1 MAYANPQFLISA
13 AQLKSELS
21 AASAHLRVFDCTVHL
36 RPDPP
41 RYKVESGAATFAEG
55 HIPGATFL
63 DLTGALSD
71 STSKFGFTLPPP
83 AQLQS
88 ALREAGIDDNSRI
101 VLYSR
106 GHMMWATRAWWMLHS
121 AGHGNVAVLD
131 GGYQAWQAAGGEQA
145 GDSQGSGAAKTTR
158 KAGNFVVRMNAR
170 RWADKNEVR
179 DAVGSGAACTINAL
193 SSEVY
198 AGTAPVNY
206 GRAGHIPRSINIPYD
221 SILANGCFKDAD
233 ALQSTFAA
241 RGVLDGRRIIAYC
254 GGGISATID
263 ALALRLIGRDDV
275 AVYDGSM
282 SEWAAD
288 PDLPL
293 TVGHEP

>member
-1 MAYANPQFLISA
+1 MAYSNAQFLTSA
-13 AQLKSELS
+13 AQLKRELS
-21 AASAHLRVFDCTVHL
+21 SADGRLRVFDCTVHL

-41 RYKVESGAATFAEG
+41 RYRVESGAATFAEG

-71 STSKFGFTLPPP
+71 STSRFGFTLPPV

-88 ALREAGIDDNSRI
+88 ALREAGIDDDSRI

-121 AGHGNVAVLD
+121 AGHINVAVLD
-131 GGYQAWQAAGGEQA
+131 GGYRAWQATGGEEE
-145 GDSQGSGAAKTTR
+145 SGAAKSTH
-158 KAGNFVVRMNAR
+158 KVGNFVVRMDSR
-170 RWADKNEVR
+170 RWADKREVR

-193 SSEVY
+193 PGEVY

-221 SILANGCFKDAD
+221 SILTDGFFKDAD